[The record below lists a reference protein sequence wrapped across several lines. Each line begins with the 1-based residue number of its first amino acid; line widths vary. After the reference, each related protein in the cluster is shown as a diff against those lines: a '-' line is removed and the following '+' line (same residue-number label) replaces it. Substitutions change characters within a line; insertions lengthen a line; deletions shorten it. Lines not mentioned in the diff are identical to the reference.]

1 MALPTVTVTDA
12 DVYFSSTPRDGA
24 WQATTDKDIWVDE
37 ATTWLAALCWD
48 DKATCCGNDFND
60 AYIRAV
66 SELALALSLNPT
78 ALIGGGVASTGT
90 TGAVKRQKLGD
101 LEVEYFPVGSGGS
114 SSTPGTTK
122 GPLVLRTF
130 PWLRDIIG
138 CWVLNSGANQLAY
151 RVRS

>member
-66 SELALALSLNPT
+66 SELALALSQNPT
-78 ALIGGGVASTGT
+78 ALIGGAATASTG
-90 TGAVKRQKLGD
+90 AIKRQKLD
-101 LEVEYFPVGSGGS
+101 VLEVEYFDTAS
-114 SSTPGTTK
+114 SSAGASKVFPAT
-122 GPLVLRTF
+122 GPTVLRVF

-138 CWVLNSGANQLAY
+138 CWYMGSANRKIRLK
-151 RVRS
+151 RN